1 MLPDN
6 ARQGAVRTRLKTK
19 DLLAKASQ
27 AINQSQSN
35 QRIASERETGDSR
48 NWAEYV
54 LSNMTPD
61 STLLAYLSQRRGN
74 GVVTH
79 TPEA

>member
-1 MLPDN
+1 M
-6 ARQGAVRTRLKTK
+6 
-19 DLLAKASQ
+19 
-27 AINQSQSN
+27 QSN

-61 STLLAYLSQRRGN
+61 SALLAYLSHKEGEWSSY
-74 GVVTH
+74 TPA
-79 TPEA
+79 PEA